1 MVKCSINTGGSYYY
15 YYYDNDSSLEVFG
28 LTTVSSYRKLFFF
41 WMNTSGRNGIN

>member
-41 WMNTSGRNGIN
+41 LDEHSGRNGIN